1 MESIFTDR
9 LVTCIQ
15 KHIFSML
22 LKNMDI
28 ILLLEILYQLHLI
41 EKLLEKEQ
49 SPIKRV
55 RYEGMKEALL
65 YILEKEN
72 EL

>member
-1 MESIFTDR
+1 VKAD
-9 LVTCIQ
+9 
-15 KHIFSML
+15 L
-22 LKNMDI
+22 LF
-28 ILLLEILYQLHLI
+28 EILYQLHLL

-55 RYEGMKEALL
+55 RYEGMRDALL
-65 YILEKEN
+65 FVLKKEE

>member
-1 MESIFTDR
+1 MKPE
-9 LVTCIQ
+9 
-15 KHIFSML
+15 L
-22 LKNMDI
+22 LF
-28 ILLLEILYQLHLI
+28 EILYQIHLL

-55 RYEGMKEALL
+55 KYEGMKEALL
-65 YILEKEN
+65 FVLEKEE